1 MRARTLILL
10 AAVSL
15 ALATA
20 IPTIQISAAEEEGT
34 GILLVYTTPERNTL
48 VNQDDNERYYVVP
61 GTEYYFTIQD
71 TKEYDTDTQI
81 TIWAYRLDT
90 DENILIANLE
100 ATTNPYD
107 ANFTWTIPDY
117 MLDEIL
123 KMKYGTDLATDYYA
137 QNEIWVNARVGNGI
151 LYTYQDVGRTTPAL
165 PDPGNN
171 YLVEPGTHYYFEIEG
186 IDEYELNDEIW
197 VWAFYEIDGAT
208 EHDAVTPPSFEVT
221 SKPLDISFEWT
232 VPAGIAVG
240 TSIKF
245 KYGNDETG
253 QGPLPNWYF
262 ARRDTISR
270 PRLLLVIP
278 GVFLGSAGAMTALF
292 SVLGIKAY
300 LRKKN

>member
-20 IPTIQISAAEEEGT
+20 IPIIQISAAEEEGT

-71 TKEYDTDTQI
+71 ITEYDTDTQI
-81 TIWAYRLDT
+81 TIWAYR
-90 DENILIANLE
+90 AN
-100 ATTNPYD
+100 TTEDITIETLTVDPQSC
-107 ANFTWTIPDY
+107 AAFTWTIPDY

-151 LYTYQDVGRTTPAL
+151 LYAYQDVGRTTPAL

-232 VPAGIAVG
+232 VPADVAVG

-245 KYGNDETG
+245 KYGILET
-253 QGPLPNWYF
+253 GPLPNWYF
-262 ARRDTISR
+262 ARRDTQSA

-300 LRKKN
+300 LRRKN